1 MASGGLYPTPTPS
14 WFPLADRHHLERV
27 LDVSGYSRKGNKTA
41 DTLDEE
47 ARRNLIE
54 IDYHLFQDG
63 LPDYFDRSKR
73 YDRQPGDPLDRMFA
87 ALPTPADDEKI
98 ISPDVKLEKG
108 IADYNRRFVLALWPY
123 ANSSLQR
130 VVQISSD
137 PNAHDYWWLTRFAFS
152 LHERSD
158 LSIRCTFSQ
167 LLGQLAVSG
176 TVPVSPAPVAAD
188 EFSVPGAYPASSSS
202 NDATELPRKQSWLR
216 YTRFI
221 YQGRHD
227 EDSDNRLHQVAAST
241 KLNDLHELLDANKCA
256 FCHVRCANS
265 PNRLRHCSGCHVE
278 AFRYM
283 RRAYCSEK
291 CQKADWSNNHY
302 YACQKRKHFL
312 RAVDMLRAVAQKFQ
326 SFTYSELFTDAAVT
340 MNLDGRG
347 DMPATEDLADKMTM
361 KNCRTVFSSTVAA
374 CGPWL
379 GREGLDWKACL
390 KTADPDVKRKLLAWD
405 ATDNIYYHLQDL
417 IYLIL
422 ALAHCDAIVE
432 MTVLS
437 RNAEWI
443 ASTAGDISR
452 ETNEFQTSKGKD
464 PMFWPRPILSCHIRG
479 VSTEEGVYVIDLLG
493 SKVGHEH
500 IVLPYD
506 AYVKA
511 RHVSC
516 LSSVPLYPTERWVPH
531 PYPVERKGLIVTRDG
546 ISEALRSSIMRYFA
560 QHWADMKGPGHL
572 ARLKDEPYDVYLQ
585 HFLKLTDKILE
596 DATAKSRAA
605 GHCQRYLHHDPNP
618 YSHEYTIGMT
628 WREAEVSVYKNVWMK
643 ANAHKTIMGTISEQ
657 NKRLPA
663 GSETRR
669 LVLMWIDRLVKHRQ
683 KHSFDAA
690 DILGSKLAKHYNLAG
705 DFGLEETRA
714 IESSFLQWSGVPKR
728 EVERFFTFCEKML
741 GGNKLDGPITPELF
755 RTLTSPN
762 GAMDF
767 MKNMTPDEAQMFL
780 GIGHLMMSPNA
791 SDTIEHLQAK
801 LHGLNI
807 AKK

>member
-14 WFPLADRHHLERV
+14 WFTLADRHHLERV
-27 LDVSGYSRKGNKTA
+27 LDVSGYS
-41 DTLDEE
+41 
-47 ARRNLIE
+47 
-54 IDYHLFQDG
+54 DG

-87 ALPTPADDEKI
+87 ALPTPADDEKVT
-98 ISPDVKLEKG
+98 SPDVKLEKG

-176 TVPVSPAPVAAD
+176 TIPVSPAPVAAD
-188 EFSVPGAYPASSSS
+188 ELSVP
-202 NDATELPRKQSWLR
+202 
-216 YTRFI
+216 
-221 YQGRHD
+221 
-227 EDSDNRLHQVAAST
+227 
-241 KLNDLHELLDANKCA
+241 
-256 FCHVRCANS
+256 
-265 PNRLRHCSGCHVE
+265 
-278 AFRYM
+278 
-283 RRAYCSEK
+283 
-291 CQKADWSNNHY
+291 
-302 YACQKRKHFL
+302 
-312 RAVDMLRAVAQKFQ
+312 
-326 SFTYSELFTDAAVT
+326 
-340 MNLDGRG
+340 
-347 DMPATEDLADKMTM
+347 
-361 KNCRTVFSSTVAA
+361 
-374 CGPWL
+374 
-379 GREGLDWKACL
+379 
-390 KTADPDVKRKLLAWD
+390 ADPDVKRKLLAWD
-405 ATDNIYYHLQDL
+405 ATDNIYYHLQGL

-422 ALAHCDAIVE
+422 APHCDAIVE

-479 VSTEEGVYVIDLLG
+479 ASTEEGVYVIDLLG

-506 AYVKA
+506 AYVKS

-516 LSSVPLYPTERWVPH
+516 LSSVPLYPTKRWVPH
-531 PYPVERKGLIVTRDG
+531 PYPVEQKGLVVTRDG

-572 ARLKDEPYDVYLQ
+572 AKLKDEPYEVYLQ
-585 HFLKLTDKILE
+585 HFLKLIDKILE

-683 KHSFDAA
+683 KHPFDAA
-690 DILGSKLAKHYNLAG
+690 DILGSKLSKHYNLAG

>member
-14 WFPLADRHHLERV
+14 WFTLADRHHLERV
-27 LDVSGYSRKGNKTA
+27 LDVSGYS
-41 DTLDEE
+41 
-47 ARRNLIE
+47 
-54 IDYHLFQDG
+54 DG

-87 ALPTPADDEKI
+87 ALPTPADDESVV
-98 ISPDVKLEKG
+98 SPDVKLEKG

-130 VVQISSD
+130 IVQISSD

-188 EFSVPGAYPASSSS
+188 EFS
-202 NDATELPRKQSWLR
+202 
-216 YTRFI
+216 
-221 YQGRHD
+221 
-227 EDSDNRLHQVAAST
+227 
-241 KLNDLHELLDANKCA
+241 
-256 FCHVRCANS
+256 
-265 PNRLRHCSGCHVE
+265 
-278 AFRYM
+278 
-283 RRAYCSEK
+283 
-291 CQKADWSNNHY
+291 
-302 YACQKRKHFL
+302 KRKHFL

-361 KNCRTVFSSTVAA
+361 KNSRTVFSSTVAA

-390 KTADPDVKRKLLAWD
+390 KTADPDVKRKLLACD
-405 ATDNIYYHLQDL
+405 ATDNIYYHLQGL

-422 ALAHCDAIVE
+422 APHCDAIVE

-493 SKVGHEH
+493 SKVGHDH

-506 AYVKA
+506 AYVKS

-516 LSSVPLYPTERWVPH
+516 LASVPLYPTERWAPH
-531 PYPVERKGLIVTRDG
+531 PYPVEQKGLVVTRDG
-546 ISEALRSSIMRYFA
+546 IAEALRSSIMRYFA

-572 ARLKDEPYDVYLQ
+572 AKLKNEPYDVYLR
-585 HFLKLTDKILE
+585 HFLTLTDKILD

-618 YSHEYTIGMT
+618 YSHDYTIGMT
-628 WREAEVSVYKNVWMK
+628 WREAEVSLYKNVWMK
-643 ANAHKTIMGTISEQ
+643 ANAHKTILGTISEQ

-683 KHSFDAA
+683 KHPFDAA
-690 DILGSKLAKHYNLAG
+690 DILGSKLSKHYNLAG

-762 GAMDF
+762 GAMNF

-791 SDTIEHLQAK
+791 SETIKHLQAK

>member
-14 WFPLADRHHLERV
+14 WFTLADRHHLERV

-87 ALPTPADDEKI
+87 ALPTPADDEKV

-176 TVPVSPAPVAAD
+176 TIPVSPAPVAAD
-188 EFSVPGAYPASSSS
+188 ELSVP
-202 NDATELPRKQSWLR
+202 
-216 YTRFI
+216 
-221 YQGRHD
+221 
-227 EDSDNRLHQVAAST
+227 
-241 KLNDLHELLDANKCA
+241 
-256 FCHVRCANS
+256 
-265 PNRLRHCSGCHVE
+265 GCHVE

-347 DMPATEDLADKMTM
+347 DMPATEDLANKMTM
-361 KNCRTVFSSTVAA
+361 KNSRTVFSSTVAA

-405 ATDNIYYHLQDL
+405 ATDNIYYHLQGL

-422 ALAHCDAIVE
+422 APHCDAIVE

-437 RNAEWI
+437 RNAGWI

-479 VSTEEGVYVIDLLG
+479 VPTEEGVYVIDLLG

-506 AYVKA
+506 AYVKS

-531 PYPVERKGLIVTRDG
+531 PYPVEQKGLIVTRDG
-546 ISEALRSSIMRYFA
+546 ISEALRSSIMRYFT

-572 ARLKDEPYDVYLQ
+572 AKLKDEPYDVYLQ

-683 KHSFDAA
+683 KHPFDAA
-690 DILGSKLAKHYNLAG
+690 DILGLKLSKHYNLAG
-705 DFGLEETRA
+705 DFGVEETRA

-728 EVERFFTFCEKML
+728 EVERFFTFCEEML
-741 GGNKLDGPITPELF
+741 GGNKLNGPITPELF

-791 SDTIEHLQAK
+791 SETIEHLQAK

>member
-14 WFPLADRHHLERV
+14 WFTLADRHHLERV
-27 LDVSGYSRKGNKTA
+27 LDVSGYSGNKTA

-87 ALPTPADDEKI
+87 ELPTPADDEKV

-108 IADYNRRFVLALWPY
+108 VADYNRRFVLAIWPY
-123 ANSSLQR
+123 ANSSLPR
-130 VVQISSD
+130 VVQLSSD

-158 LSIRCTFSQ
+158 LSIRCTFRQ
-167 LLGQLAVSG
+167 LLGQLAASG

-188 EFSVPGAYPASSSS
+188 EISVPDAYPASSSS
-202 NDATELPRKQSWLR
+202 NEATELPNKQSWLR
-216 YTRFI
+216 YTRWI

-241 KLNDLHELLDANKCA
+241 KLNDLNELLDVNKCA
-256 FCHVRCANS
+256 FCHVRCADS

-278 AFRYM
+278 AFSYM

-302 YACQKRKHFL
+302 YSCQKRKHFL
-312 RAVDMLRAVAQKFQ
+312 RAVDMLRSVAQKFQ
-326 SFTYSELFTDAAVT
+326 SFTYSELFTDAGVA
-340 MNLDGRG
+340 MNADGRG
-347 DMPATEDLADKMTM
+347 DMPATEDQAAIMTT
-361 KNCRTVFSSTVAA
+361 KNSRLVFSSRVAA
-374 CGPWL
+374 SGLWL

-390 KTADPDVKRKLLAWD
+390 KTANPDVKRKLLAWD
-405 ATDNIYYHLQDL
+405 ATDNIYYHLQGL

-422 ALAHCDAIVE
+422 APHCDAIVE
-432 MTVLS
+432 MTVLT
-437 RNAEWI
+437 RNAGWI
-443 ASTAGDISR
+443 ASTAGDLSR
-452 ETNEFQTSKGKD
+452 ETDEFHTSKGKD

-500 IVLPYD
+500 LVLPYD
-506 AYVKA
+506 AYVKS

-516 LSSVPLYPTERWVPH
+516 LSSVPLYPTERWIPH
-531 PYPVERKGLIVTRDG
+531 RYPIEQKGLVVTRDS
-546 ISEALRSSIMRYFA
+546 IAEALRSSIMKYFA
-560 QHWADMKGPGHL
+560 QHWAEMKGPGHL
-572 ARLKDEPYDVYLQ
+572 AKLKKEPYDVYVKHL
-585 HFLKLTDKILE
+585 LALTNGILE

-605 GHCQRYLHHDPNP
+605 GHCQQYLHHDPNP

-628 WREAEVSVYKNVWMK
+628 WREAENTLYKNIWMK
-643 ANAHKTIMGTISEQ
+643 ADTHETIMGTISEQ

-669 LVLMWIDRLVKHRQ
+669 LVRMWIDRLVKHRQ
-683 KHSFDAA
+683 NHPFDAA
-690 DILGSKLAKHYNLAG
+690 DILGSKLSKYYNLFG

-728 EVERFFTFCEKML
+728 EVERFFTFCEQML
-741 GGNKLDGPITPELF
+741 GGKRMDGPIPLELL
-755 RTLTSPN
+755 RTLASPG
-762 GAMDF
+762 GALEF
-767 MKNMTPDEAQMFL
+767 LKNMTQDEAQMFL
-780 GIGHLMMSPNA
+780 GISQLMMSPNA
-791 SDTIEHLQAK
+791 SETIEHLQAK
-801 LHGLNI
+801 FHGLNI

>member
-14 WFPLADRHHLERV
+14 WFTLADRHHLERV
-27 LDVSGYSRKGNKTA
+27 LDVSGYS
-41 DTLDEE
+41 
-47 ARRNLIE
+47 
-54 IDYHLFQDG
+54 DG

-87 ALPTPADDEKI
+87 ALPTPADDEKVV
-98 ISPDVKLEKG
+98 SPDVKLEKG

-176 TVPVSPAPVAAD
+176 TIPVSSAPVAAD
-188 EFSVPGAYPASSSS
+188 ELS
-202 NDATELPRKQSWLR
+202 
-216 YTRFI
+216 
-221 YQGRHD
+221 
-227 EDSDNRLHQVAAST
+227 
-241 KLNDLHELLDANKCA
+241 
-256 FCHVRCANS
+256 
-265 PNRLRHCSGCHVE
+265 
-278 AFRYM
+278 
-283 RRAYCSEK
+283 
-291 CQKADWSNNHY
+291 
-302 YACQKRKHFL
+302 KRKHFL

-361 KNCRTVFSSTVAA
+361 KNSRTVFSSTVAA

-379 GREGLDWKACL
+379 GREGLDWKTCL

-405 ATDNIYYHLQDL
+405 ATDNIYYHLQGL

-422 ALAHCDAIVE
+422 APHCDAIVE

-493 SKVGHEH
+493 SKVGHDH

-506 AYVKA
+506 AYVKS

-516 LSSVPLYPTERWVPH
+516 LFSVPLYPTERWVPH
-531 PYPVERKGLIVTRDG
+531 SYPVEQKGLVVTRDG

-572 ARLKDEPYDVYLQ
+572 AKLKNEPYDVYLR
-585 HFLKLTDKILE
+585 HFLTLTDKILD

-618 YSHEYTIGMT
+618 YSHDYTIGMT
-628 WREAEVSVYKNVWMK
+628 WREAEVSLYKNVWMK

-683 KHSFDAA
+683 KHPFDAA
-690 DILGSKLAKHYNLAG
+690 DILGSKLSKHYNLAG

-728 EVERFFTFCEKML
+728 DVERFFTFCEKML

-762 GAMDF
+762 GAMNF

-791 SDTIEHLQAK
+791 SETIEHLQAK

>member
-1 MASGGLYPTPTPS
+1 
-14 WFPLADRHHLERV
+14 
-27 LDVSGYSRKGNKTA
+27 
-41 DTLDEE
+41 
-47 ARRNLIE
+47 
-54 IDYHLFQDG
+54 
-63 LPDYFDRSKR
+63 
-73 YDRQPGDPLDRMFA
+73 
-87 ALPTPADDEKI
+87 
-98 ISPDVKLEKG
+98 
-108 IADYNRRFVLALWPY
+108 
-123 ANSSLQR
+123 
-130 VVQISSD
+130 
-137 PNAHDYWWLTRFAFS
+137 
-152 LHERSD
+152 
-158 LSIRCTFSQ
+158 
-167 LLGQLAVSG
+167 
-176 TVPVSPAPVAAD
+176 
-188 EFSVPGAYPASSSS
+188 
-202 NDATELPRKQSWLR
+202 
-216 YTRFI
+216 
-221 YQGRHD
+221 
-227 EDSDNRLHQVAAST
+227 
-241 KLNDLHELLDANKCA
+241 
-256 FCHVRCANS
+256 
-265 PNRLRHCSGCHVE
+265 
-278 AFRYM
+278 
-283 RRAYCSEK
+283 
-291 CQKADWSNNHY
+291 
-302 YACQKRKHFL
+302 
-312 RAVDMLRAVAQKFQ
+312 
-326 SFTYSELFTDAAVT
+326 
-340 MNLDGRG
+340 
-347 DMPATEDLADKMTM
+347 
-361 KNCRTVFSSTVAA
+361 
-374 CGPWL
+374 
-379 GREGLDWKACL
+379 
-390 KTADPDVKRKLLAWD
+390 
-405 ATDNIYYHLQDL
+405 
-417 IYLIL
+417 
-422 ALAHCDAIVE
+422 

-506 AYVKA
+506 AYVKS

-531 PYPVERKGLIVTRDG
+531 PYPVEQKGLIVTRDG

-572 ARLKDEPYDVYLQ
+572 AKLKDEPYDVYLQ

-643 ANAHKTIMGTISEQ
+643 ANAHKTIMDTISEQ

-683 KHSFDAA
+683 KHQFDAA
-690 DILGSKLAKHYNLAG
+690 DILGSKLSKHYNLAG

-714 IESSFLQWSGVPKR
+714 VESSFLQWSGVPKR

-741 GGNKLDGPITPELF
+741 GGNNLDGPITPELF